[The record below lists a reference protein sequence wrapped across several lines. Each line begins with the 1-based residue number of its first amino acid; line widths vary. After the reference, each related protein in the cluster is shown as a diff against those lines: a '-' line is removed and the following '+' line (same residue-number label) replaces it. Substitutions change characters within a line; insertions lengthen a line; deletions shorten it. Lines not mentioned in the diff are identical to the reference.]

1 MWIPI
6 ASAFIAGTRVE
17 RSTLKTRCTPSLL
30 AHVTIQVVPDL
41 WLRCALT
48 LNLTIVGQQVPQS
61 SYAASSQALSLN
73 DWQAFGE
80 FVHRIRQSRR
90 LLRIEFENRSIRLRK
105 HGFYPRKAAWRKKG
119 LAVCRHGL
127 FFNAPSAGFQC
138 PCSGQPAHSDALW
151 QKAVLMPIIDE
162 DLRSIIAVPF
172 VAGR

>member
-1 MWIPI
+1 MHTLLSCPRYN
-6 ASAFIAGTRVE
+6 ASRARFMASLCTDTQLDHSRAAGSTE
-17 RSTLKTRCTPSLL
+17 QLRSLFSS
-30 AHVTIQVVPDL
+30 
-41 WLRCALT
+41 
-48 LNLTIVGQQVPQS
+48 IVH
-61 SYAASSQALSLN
+61 N

-162 DLRSIIAVPF
+162 DLRSITAVPF
-172 VAGR
+172 VAGRQERLRVLQHRLRSQE